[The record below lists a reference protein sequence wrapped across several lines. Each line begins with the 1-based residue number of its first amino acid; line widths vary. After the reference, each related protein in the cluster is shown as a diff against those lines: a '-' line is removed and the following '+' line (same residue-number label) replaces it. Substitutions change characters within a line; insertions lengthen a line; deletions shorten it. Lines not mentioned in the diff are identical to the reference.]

1 MLEASVLILA
11 ATQLL
16 YVLLLHTGM
25 FNSNYWPDYQDPFK
39 ETCREPPRD
48 QPTEP
53 VETLA

>member
-1 MLEASVLILA
+1 MLEASIVILA

-25 FNSNYWPDYQDPFK
+25 FNSNYWPDYEDPYK
-39 ETCREPPRD
+39 ETCREPARD
-48 QPTEP
+48 RPLER